1 MIKVGIPR
9 GLYYYKYSTLW
20 ETFFSSLGAE
30 VIVSD
35 KTNKNI
41 LLKGANACVSEACLP
56 IKVYFGHVINLVGR
70 VDLIFAPRFTSI
82 SRNQY
87 ICPEIGGVPDMVRNS
102 VKILPGIID
111 VEINLRKSRKN
122 SWMAALRTGEFITP
136 DRDKIREAYKSAL
149 YAYQCERQVLKS
161 GVLLDEFKQE
171 QDSMPLRVIQKR
183 STNLT
188 VAVIGH
194 CYTVY
199 DSFVNMELMKKLR
212 NYGVG
217 VVTLDML
224 DYMTSKDKCREL
236 DKMIFWDYGTRA
248 YGGVIQLIE
257 SGKIDGIIA
266 LSSFGCGVDSFVDE
280 LVEKKVRQESDV
292 PFMKLVLDEHSA
304 EAGFCTRLEAFIDM
318 IVRRR
323 TRDHN
328 ISSFR

>member
-30 VIVSD
+30 VIISD

-41 LLKGANACVSEACLP
+41 LLSGANACVSEACLP
-56 IKVYFGHVINLVGR
+56 IKVYFGHVINLVGK

-82 SRNQY
+82 SKNQY

-111 VEINLRKSRKN
+111 VEINLRKSHKN
-122 SWMAALRTGEFITP
+122 SWRAALRTGEFITD
-136 DRDKIREAYKSAL
+136 DREKIREAYKSAL

-161 GVLLDEFKQE
+161 GVLADEFKQ
-171 QDSMPLRVIQKR
+171 DKLPLRVIQKR
-183 STNLT
+183 STKLT

-199 DSFVNMELMKKLR
+199 DNFVNMELMKKL
-212 NYGVG
+212 NSYGVG
-217 VVTLDML
+217 IVTLDML
-224 DYMTSKDKCREL
+224 DYLVSKDKCKEL

-257 SGKIDGIIA
+257 SGEIDGIIA

-280 LVEKKVRQESDV
+280 LVEKKVREESDI

-304 EAGFCTRLEAFIDM
+304 ETGFCTRLEAFIDM
-318 IVRRR
+318 IIRRR
-323 TRDHN
+323 DRDN
-328 ISSFR
+328 IFSSSR